1 MELMN
6 EEDPQMLQQ
15 QADEA
20 AIKANRAGAPPR
32 SINDMSQMGSIV
44 DPGMQS
50 AQQAAAYEKFNS
62 MAMMLGDLDKDGKMS
77 SYETARQKAIE
88 KNMNK

>member
-1 MELMN
+1 MQ
-6 EEDPQMLQQ
+6 P
-15 QADEA
+15 
-20 AIKANRAGAPPR
+20 NRAGAPPR

-62 MAMMLGDLDKDGKMS
+62 MAMNLG
-77 SYETARQKAIE
+77 AIKAMTLE
-88 KNMNK
+88 KNPNATTMVVDGETMPIKKLKY